1 MIITLLS
8 FIFVLGAAVVIH
20 EFGHYIV
27 AKILGMRVEA
37 FSVGFGPRLIGKK
50 IGDTDYRLSA
60 IPLGGYV
67 KLGGDESNS
76 PIEGDSSSNIPERER
91 FDLRP
96 RWQKFLVIIAGPV
109 MNILTALTV
118 AAAFALLYG
127 VPVAPQPVVTQV
139 TPDGAAQQ
147 AGLQVGDRISSFNG
161 VENPSWD
168 RIRNDALIA
177 PEQSLPMTVERNGQR
192 VNLTLKP
199 TKHTEDGESMGLLDF
214 KPQYNGQT
222 VVVSEVLEN
231 SPAARAGLAAGD
243 VIFSING
250 AAILDE
256 EDVKTQI
263 QKVSDA
269 PLRIIVERAGAQ
281 REISAQLDDQ
291 KKLGILYG
299 ARPPIQK
306 VGLGSALSY
315 AVYRNIEILR
325 LTGNALGQVFSGKRS
340 ARDTFAGPIG
350 IAKAAGKAANES
362 GWYGVITM
370 LGFLSLNLGVVNLL
384 PIPVLDGGAIAL
396 LGIEALLGVFG
407 LGLSMAWRERIQQVG
422 FVMLMLLMVFV
433 IGNDLLKVASSWRSV
448 PSEKPAT
455 QQTAPQQ
462 R

>member
-27 AKILGMRVEA
+27 AKILKMRVEA

-50 IGDTDYRLSA
+50 IGDTDYRISA

-76 PIEGDSSSNIPERER
+76 PIEGDSSSGIPESER

-118 AAAFALLYG
+118 VTVFGLLYG
-127 VPVAPQPVVTQV
+127 IPVAPQPVVTQI
-139 TPDGAAQQ
+139 TPNGAAQQ
-147 AGLQVGDRISSFNG
+147 AGLQVGDKIIAFNG
-161 VENPSWD
+161 EENPSWD

-177 PEQSLPMTVERNGQR
+177 PEQPLPMTVERNGQR

-199 TKHTEDGESMGLLDF
+199 TKLTEDGESMGLLDF

-222 VVVSEVLEN
+222 VAIGEVLPD
-231 SPAARAGLAAGD
+231 SPASRAGLAAGD
-243 VIFSING
+243 TIVSING
-250 AAILDE
+250 APIADE
-256 EDVKTQI
+256 QDVKTQI
-263 QKVSDA
+263 QNAGDA
-269 PLRIIVERAGAQ
+269 TLRIVIERAGARQ
-281 REISAQLDDQ
+281 ELTAQLDAQ
-291 KKLGILYG
+291 RKLGVSYG
-299 ARPPIQK
+299 ARPPIQR

-315 AVYRNIEILR
+315 AVYRNLEILR
-325 LTGNALGQVFSGKRS
+325 LTGNALGQVFSGQRS
-340 ARDTFAGPIG
+340 ARDTLAGPIG

-362 GWYGVITM
+362 GWYGVFTM

-448 PSEKPAT
+448 PAEKPAT
-455 QQTAPQQ
+455 QQAAPQQ
-462 R
+462 K